1 MEIEKNDAIETEAA
15 VETAEEKVE
24 EVVEEA
30 AEEVKAEVEEAVEQ
44 TAAPEEAPAEEA
56 PAEEAPAEEAA
67 ESAPAERED
76 RPERTDRG
84 DRPQG
89 QRPAPRGGNR
99 KRRKVCYFCAEKI
112 AEIDFKDTTLLRKY
126 ISERAKILPRRVSGT
141 CAKHQRQLT
150 TAIKRARH
158 MSLLPYISD

>member
-1 MEIEKNDAIETEAA
+1 MIMKKMNIPTKI
-15 VETAEEKVE
+15 T
-24 EVVEEA
+24 VVRIA
-30 AEEVKAEVEEAVEQ
+30 CVVAMLVFLM
-44 TAAPEEAPAEEA
+44 
-56 PAEEAPAEEAA
+56 
-67 ESAPAERED
+67 
-76 RPERTDRG
+76 
-84 DRPQG
+84 
-89 QRPAPRGGNR
+89 
-99 KRRKVCYFCAEKI
+99 VCYFCAEKI

>member
-1 MEIEKNDAIETEAA
+1 MEIEKNDAVETEAA
-15 VETAEEKVE
+15 AEVVEETVEATIEEAVE
-24 EVVEEA
+24 EVKEEVIEEA
-30 AEEVKAEVEEAVEQ
+30 AEEA
-44 TAAPEEAPAEEA
+44 AAPEEQPEEAAAAEEA
-56 PAEEAPAEEAA
+56 PAAEEV
-67 ESAPAERED
+67 PAER
-76 RPERTDRG
+76 PERAE
-84 DRPQG
+84 RPQG
-89 QRPAPRGGNR
+89 GRPAPRGGNR

>member
-1 MEIEKNDAIETEAA
+1 MDIEKNEA
-15 VETAEEKVE
+15 VETEVPAEVEGTVE
-24 EVVEEA
+24 EVVEE
-30 AEEVKAEVEEAVEQ
+30 VAEVASEE
-44 TAAPEEAPAEEA
+44 TAAPAEAAPADSAAENPA
-56 PAEEAPAEEAA
+56 PA
-67 ESAPAERED
+67 D
-76 RPERTDRG
+76 RPERTERG
-84 DRPQG
+84 ERPQG

>member
-1 MEIEKNDAIETEAA
+1 MEIEKNDAVETEVAA
-15 VETAEEKVE
+15 EVAEETVE
-24 EVVEEA
+24 QT
-30 AEEVKAEVEEAVEQ
+30 VEEAVEEVKEEVAKETVEE
-44 TAAPEEAPAEEA
+44 TAAPEEQPAEEA
-56 PAEEAPAEEAA
+56 EAPASEET
-67 ESAPAERED
+67 PAER
-76 RPERTDRG
+76 PERA

-89 QRPAPRGGNR
+89 GRPAPRGGNR

>member
-1 MEIEKNDAIETEAA
+1 MAKEKNEA
-15 VETAEEKVE
+15 VEEEVAAEITEETVEEVAEEVVE

-30 AEEVKAEVEEAVEQ
+30 A
-44 TAAPEEAPAEEA
+44 APEEAPVEETPAEEASAEEA
-56 PAEEAPAEEAA
+56 PAENANT
-67 ESAPAERED
+67 AERED
-76 RPERTDRG
+76 RPERADRG
-84 DRPQG
+84 DRAQG
-89 QRPAPRGGNR
+89 SRPAPRGGNR

>member
-1 MEIEKNDAIETEAA
+1 MAKENNDA
-15 VETAEEKVE
+15 VEVEVTA
-24 EVVEEA
+24 EA
-30 AEEVKAEVEEAVEQ
+30 AEEKAEDIVEKAVEETAEAVADAPASEAAVSEEQ
-44 TAAPEEAPAEEA
+44 PASDAAADEAPAERH
-56 PAEEAPAEEAA
+56 
-67 ESAPAERED
+67 ER
-76 RPERTDRG
+76 PDRG

-89 QRPAPRGGNR
+89 TRPAPRGGNR

-112 AEIDFKDTTLLRKY
+112 EEIDFKDTTLLRKY

>member
-1 MEIEKNDAIETEAA
+1 MEIEKND
-15 VETAEEKVE
+15 
-24 EVVEEA
+24 
-30 AEEVKAEVEEAVEQ
+30 
-44 TAAPEEAPAEEA
+44 
-56 PAEEAPAEEAA
+56 
-67 ESAPAERED
+67 
-76 RPERTDRG
+76 RPERTERS

-89 QRPAPRGGNR
+89 QRPAPRSGNR

>member
-1 MEIEKNDAIETEAA
+1 MEIEKNEA
-15 VETAEEKVE
+15 VEAEVAAEVAEEKVE
-24 EVVEEA
+24 EVAEEVKEEVVEAVEETAA
-30 AEEVKAEVEEAVEQ
+30 AEEVPAG
-44 TAAPEEAPAEEA
+44 EAPAEETV
-56 PAEEAPAEEAA
+56 A

-76 RPERTDRG
+76 RPERTERS